1 MSKYVCNGATC
12 RCSEGGTCNLIVSSQ
27 NAVRGN
33 SLPLATETDCSI
45 GNLPSFI
52 MCKSL
57 QNPAVQAANGS
68 PVPCQ
73 SPPLQKW
80 EDTSEIVKIR
90 GKKALLE
97 SSKIK
102 CAYSGEIT
110 IVSPNCSIRDNAN
123 VSIPS
128 VPPIIPVVQ
137 KPEEKEAESEQEN
150 VEGLL
155 CPGCDK
161 KETCGYLKASTEV
174 NNNSGLLRRNFDKS
188 SACDAIDDYI
198 LDQMIA
204 YHKWTFAAHHI
215 ISGMQVFKKFPE
227 LVRLANFSGY
237 DINNALNCILLVSK
251 QDEYGKQNPFMQDV
265 SAYNAMSQTGI
276 QWHLGGHSYK
286 FTKEEIAN
294 IKKIEYLAQQK
305 ITNGLKC
312 YADLLMDE
320 LNKIQYALEQHKV
333 CRDTP
338 QQKAAICKRLNNL
351 SQKIKNKLGAF
362 RNKHRDSFPYYVS
375 KDAFDFTFNLPRTEK
390 LIIVRPVGNALKLT
404 RYRLE
409 RYIKN
414 ENERVVLK
422 PILDKDNT
430 NELIFKSNIEECICF
445 CQNIRHFVYLPNVL
459 KSNIRMPFKPEYIH
473 YPHYSFSDDIALLN
487 YRENHLM
494 VWLRDNQADEYIA
507 PLKLIKLR
515 MKEAGM

>member
-1 MSKYVCNGATC
+1 MSDYN
-12 RCSEGGTCNLIVSSQ
+12 
-27 NAVRGN
+27 
-33 SLPLATETDCSI
+33 
-45 GNLPSFI
+45 
-52 MCKSL
+52 
-57 QNPAVQAANGS
+57 
-68 PVPCQ
+68 
-73 SPPLQKW
+73 QK
-80 EDTSEIVKIR
+80 
-90 GKKALLE
+90 
-97 SSKIK
+97 
-102 CAYSGEIT
+102 
-110 IVSPNCSIRDNAN
+110 
-123 VSIPS
+123 
-128 VPPIIPVVQ
+128 
-137 KPEEKEAESEQEN
+137 
-150 VEGLL
+150 
-155 CPGCDK
+155 
-161 KETCGYLKASTEV
+161 
-174 NNNSGLLRRNFDKS
+174 
-188 SACDAIDDYI
+188 
-198 LDQMIA
+198 
-204 YHKWTFAAHHI
+204 
-215 ISGMQVFKKFPE
+215 
-227 LVRLANFSGY
+227 
-237 DINNALNCILLVSK
+237 
-251 QDEYGKQNPFMQDV
+251 
-265 SAYNAMSQTGI
+265 
-276 QWHLGGHSYK
+276 
-286 FTKEEIAN
+286 
-294 IKKIEYLAQQK
+294 
-305 ITNGLKC
+305 
-312 YADLLMDE
+312 LMDE

-422 PILDKDNT
+422 PILDKNNT
-430 NELIFKSNIEECICF
+430 NELIYRSNIEECICF

-494 VWLRDNQADEYIA
+494 VWLRDNQPDEYIA